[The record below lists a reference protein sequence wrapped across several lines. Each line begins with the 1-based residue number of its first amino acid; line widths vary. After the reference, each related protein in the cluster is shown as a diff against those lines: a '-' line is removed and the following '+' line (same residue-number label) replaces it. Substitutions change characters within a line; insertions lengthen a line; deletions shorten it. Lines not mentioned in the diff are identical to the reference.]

1 MSAFEEVLK
10 DLQRYNMVN
19 LSNYT
24 PEQAREVKDVI
35 ERLLNHRYTPETHPV
50 IAIDMDGTIWTDT
63 YPEHGVVFPHA
74 IEVINEMVEVGY
86 DVIIWTSRGGVDM
99 DACRDVL
106 TSKGLNK
113 NLVWNDHS
121 TYYTSKYPI
130 QSPKI
135 GAGVYIDDKAYGAP
149 DFSNYWLTL
158 RKKFIPNT

>member
-1 MSAFEEVLK
+1 MSALEQVLS
-10 DLQRYNMVN
+10 DLNRYNVVN
-19 LSNYT
+19 LANYT
-24 PEQAREVKDVI
+24 KEQQ
-35 ERLLNHRYTPETHPV
+35 ERIRQELGRVLATQYSPETHPV

-63 YPEHGVVFPHA
+63 YPEHGEVFPHA
-74 IEVINEMVEVGY
+74 IEVINELVSVGY

-106 TSKGLNK
+106 TSKGLNESIQ
-113 NLVWNDHS
+113 WNEHS

-158 RKKFIPNT
+158 RSKFIQS